1 MKNVFL
7 SKTPI
12 QVAGL
17 FAVLIVF
24 ASWQPGAATAFQN
37 KNLYAQS
44 KDTTAPKTTFSD
56 QADFQL
62 NIDSV
67 MQQVNL
73 ALSQIDYARINAD
86 VQKQLAEI
94 DYNKI
99 NREVNKAIKEID
111 WNQIKLDVSHSL
123 DSAKAAI
130 DKINWNEMKA
140 SMSHAQAEA
149 QKAVAL
155 QKVNVDS
162 LKIQI
167 QSSLQ
172 QAQKNLQSAKIEFA
186 NYKGLLTALQND
198 GLIEKNKPY
207 KIELKNGI
215 LYINDVKQTKAIT
228 DKYNKY
234 YSGKQNFTLSDD
246 GGTDL

>member
-1 MKNVFL
+1 M
-7 SKTPI
+7 
-12 QVAGL
+12 AGL
-17 FAVLIVF
+17 FAVLFVF
-24 ASWQPGAATAFQN
+24 ISWQPGAKTAFQN
-37 KNLYAQS
+37 KNLYA
-44 KDTTAPKTTFSD
+44 KNEDTTAPKSTFPD
-56 QADFQL
+56 EINLQL

-73 ALSQIDYARINAD
+73 ALSKIDYAKMNAD
-86 VQKQLAEI
+86 LQKSLAEI

-99 NREVNKAIKEID
+99 NREVNKAMKEID
-111 WNQIKLDVSHSL
+111 WNQMKTDVSRSL

-130 DKINWNEMKA
+130 DNINWNEMKA
-140 SMSHAQAEA
+140 NVSKAQADA
-149 QKAVAL
+149 KKAMAL
-155 QKVNVDS
+155 QKVNIDS

-207 KIELKNGI
+207 KIELKNGM

-228 DKYNKY
+228 DKYNRF
-234 YSGKQNFTLSDD
+234 YSGRKTFTLSDD